1 MRGTERA
8 TMVED
13 RIEVQNCSNIASG
26 EPWGRRLWLA
36 LAGIALAAACL
47 QSYGISKWPMADDE
61 VLSLVTLGLRHFAPA
76 MFSFPPD
83 LIDKLPKATPVWHV
97 VQRSALH
104 LLPDDNVGFRLPS
117 LICGILTSVFVF
129 LAAARWRGL
138 WYAVALSIVLYTSQ
152 LFVLVSQVNR
162 FYSMPLLLLILAL
175 AAMRLPYGGVSMVVI
190 TAALALA
197 TILSHNV
204 TVAVFG
210 LAFGASCVTYL
221 LGRSP
226 RRVLVR
232 SGAAFGATGLVY
244 AFYLLP
250 LIRGWSTT
258 GNPTPVLVSFAAYA
272 EIPTLALGMLGGW
285 LAVTHRDQ
293 GEPARWSA
301 LLLVGSL
308 CMLEASTFSW
318 YWSSSFSPA
327 GSVDAGRRW
336 DALRR
341 QETELRHR
349 RCGAVRMRRRPLPA
363 QSAQPLPRRIAPRLS
378 PGRGRAAHERP
389 GLGEPILSDDAETI
403 SDHLP
408 ADLRRHLSVRTKAKV
423 FPNSEFF
430 LVCRSNA
437 WSPLPHVPG
446 TAHGP
451 AGRDLPAAFRRV
463 LPHPARLPRGAGAPR
478 LEETGV
484 ARPVTGQPHRVAAS
498 HAALIAEPLHRTV
511 RGDQGR
517 GDAEAHLERRR
528 GRRVSAHDGLVDAH
542 HPEDAPLQRRRGLP
556 EAPGPDP
563 ERISSTSPSSPAPA
577 PPARTRSPRA
587 PFDH

>member
-1 MRGTERA
+1 MS
-8 TMVED
+8 
-13 RIEVQNCSNIASG
+13 SNAALCICFPTTTSDSVFHPDLRNPDLRVRVPG
-26 EPWGRRLWLA
+26 GGA
-36 LAGIALAAACL
+36 LA
-47 QSYGISKWPMADDE
+47 
-61 VLSLVTLGLRHFAPA
+61 RPA
-76 MFSFPPD
+76 VRGGAVD
-83 LIDKLPKATPVWHV
+83 
-97 VQRSALH
+97 
-104 LLPDDNVGFRLPS
+104 RLD
-117 LICGILTSVFVF
+117 
-129 LAAARWRGL
+129 
-138 WYAVALSIVLYTSQ
+138 TSQ

-175 AAMRLPYGGVSMVVI
+175 AAMWLPYGGVSMVVI

-293 GEPARWSA
+293 GEPALWSA

-318 YWSSSFSPA
+318 NPRYFVFFLPA
-327 GSVDAGRRW
+327 LWMLAADGMHFVARR
-336 DALRR
+336 LSYG
-341 QETELRHR
+341 TV
-349 RCGAVRMRRRPLPA
+349 GAVWYACVAVLFLPN
-363 QSAQPLPRRIAPRLS
+363 LLS
-378 PGRGRAAHERP
+378 HYQDGSRHDFRQAAAVP
-389 GLGEPILSDDAETI
+389 VTNDGDGEPILSDDAETI
-403 SDHLP
+403 SYYLP

-446 TAHGP
+446 
-451 AGRDLPAAFRRV
+451 RRMDL
-463 LPHPARLPRGAGAPR
+463 L
-478 LEETGV
+478 
-484 ARPVTGQPHRVAAS
+484 
-498 HAALIAEPLHRTV
+498 AEIY
-511 RGDQGR
+511 
-517 GDAEAHLERRR
+517 RRR
-528 GRRVSAHDGLVDAH
+528 FDEFSHILRVYRVEREPHD
-542 HPEDAPLQRRRGLP
+542 
-556 EAPGPDP
+556 
-563 ERISSTSPSSPAPA
+563 
-577 PPARTRSPRA
+577 
-587 PFDH
+587 